1 MKKIFNWLMLPLMML
16 LGSCAQE
23 EIVFDHEQPAFETK
37 EGMILLEVIVPSST
51 KADDVIYISGAFN
64 GGDEAAA
71 ENVMWHLEKSTIID
85 KKWGIY
91 LDPSTFVDG
100 KTLAD
105 GYRFISAREGEERT
119 AKNEAVN
126 RTENPAPGTR
136 ANIYLS
142 YWNLFFY
149 VAPEIE
155 HDGPVLYVDNK
166 TSWDALALYA
176 WGDAEA
182 FGGWPGMQ
190 PTGEIVIDG
199 TTWTYFDLGEAN
211 RGLNLNL
218 IFNNNGAGSQL
229 GDYNVTLDK
238 DEYFLVITDEGV
250 EVANSIPS
258 HEGTIRVY
266 VDNQASW
273 EAIALYQWGDVNDLG
288 GGWPGVQPAG
298 TAKIAG
304 VEYTYFEYAIADV
317 EGLGQNLIFNNNG
330 GGIQTGDMPVTF
342 SADVVDHFYLIYG
355 EKDCVVIE
363 DPFNREP
370 VGGDEGGEGETPGE
384 GENPGEGGCGC
395 DCEGCKDCTG
405 GSTEEPEVP
414 ADPVPVVFYVQNNTP
429 WTPTYLYAWGTE
441 LPEIFGGWP
450 GTALENNVTCG
461 GVAYSRVETTA
472 TAYDLEYHP
481 IMNNGTGGEGG
492 QYDTPAV
499 TLAQYNFIV
508 AGETAAEIG
517 TVPALKVYVDD
528 QTGWDA
534 IAMYSWGDINDVVGG
549 WPGAACTT
557 ETVDGKEYK
566 VFEIPAEGFGTTCN
580 LIFNNNGGGT
590 QHGDYTITADRDH
603 FLTVTAEGVTPIE

>member
-71 ENVMWHLEKSTIID
+71 DNVMWHLEKSTTVD

-91 LDPSTFVDG
+91 LDPTTFESG

-105 GYRFISAREGEERT
+105 GYRFISVREGEERT

-126 RTENPAPGTR
+126 RTEDFVPGTR
-136 ANIYLS
+136 ANIYVS
-142 YWNLFFY
+142 YWNMFFY

-166 TSWDALALYA
+166 TTWDALALYA

-190 PTGEIVIDG
+190 PTGEVVIDG
-199 TTWTYFDLGEAN
+199 TNWTYFDLGEAN

-218 IFNNNGAGSQL
+218 IFNNNGGGSQL
-229 GDYNVTLDK
+229 ADYNVTLDK
-238 DEYFLVITDEGV
+238 DEYFLIITDEGV

-266 VDNQASW
+266 VDNQAGW

-317 EGLGQNLIFNNNG
+317 DGLGQNLIFNNNG

-370 VGGDEGGEGETPGE
+370 IGGDEGGE

-405 GSTEEPEVP
+405 GSTQEPEVP
-414 ADPVPVVFYVQNNTP
+414 AEPVPVVFYVQNNTGYDA
-429 WTPTYLYAWGTE
+429 TYMYAWGDA
-441 LPEIFGGWP
+441 LPDLFGAWP
-450 GTALENNVTCG
+450 GVTLENNVTCG
-461 GVAYSRVETTA
+461 GLAYSRVETTA
-472 TAYDLEYHP
+472 TAYDLVYNP
-481 IMNNGTGGEGG
+481 IFNNNNGT
-492 QYDTPAV
+492 QYDAPAI
-499 TLAQYNFIV
+499 TIAEYNFIV

-517 TVPALKVYVDD
+517 AAPAVKVYVDD

-549 WPGAACTT
+549 WPGAVCTT
-557 ETVDGKEYK
+557 ETVDGKDYK
-566 VFEIPAEGFGTTCN
+566 VFEIPANGFGTSCN
-580 LIFNNNGGGT
+580 LIFNNNGGGS
-590 QHGDYTITADRDH
+590 QLADYNVKADRDLY
-603 FLTVTAEGVTPIE
+603 LTVTAEGITPIE

>member
-1 MKKIFNWLMLPLMML
+1 MKKIFNWLLLPMMMF

-23 EIVFDHEQPAFETK
+23 EIIFDHEQPAFETK

-64 GGDEAAA
+64 GGDEVAA
-71 ENVMWHLEKSTIID
+71 ENVMWHLEKSTVIE

-91 LDPSTFVDG
+91 LDPSTFVSG

-105 GYRFISAREGEERT
+105 GYRFVSVREGEERT
-119 AKNEAVN
+119 ARNQAVN
-126 RTENPAPGTR
+126 RTENPATGTR
-136 ANIYLS
+136 NDIYVS
-142 YWNLFFY
+142 YWNMFFY

-190 PTGEIVIDG
+190 PTGEVVLDG

-218 IFNNNGAGSQL
+218 IFNNGGNGSQL
-229 GDYNVTLDK
+229 SDYNVTLDK
-238 DEYFLVITDEGV
+238 DEYFLTITDEGV
-250 EVANSIPS
+250 EAANSIPS

-266 VDNQASW
+266 VDNQAGW
-273 EAIALYQWGDVNDLG
+273 EAVALYQWGDVNDLG
-288 GGWPGVQPAG
+288 GGWPGAQPAG
-298 TAKIAG
+298 TAKIGG
-304 VEYTYFEYAIADV
+304 VEYTYFEYAVADV

-342 SADVVDHFYLIYG
+342 STDVADHFYLIYG
-355 EKDCVVIE
+355 EKDCVIIE

-370 VGGDEGGEGETPGE
+370 IGGGDEGGEEGGEE
-384 GENPGEGGCGC
+384 GEGGCDC

-405 GSTEEPEVP
+405 KDNGGDPETP
-414 ADPVPVVFYVQNNTP
+414 ADPVPVVFYIQNSTGYV
-429 WTPTYLYAWGTE
+429 PTYMYAWGDA
-441 LPEIFGGWP
+441 LPELFGGWP
-450 GTALENNVTCG
+450 GAALEDNVTCG
-461 GVAYSRVETTA
+461 GVPYSRVEATA
-472 TAYDLEYHP
+472 TAYDLVYHP
-481 IMNNGTGGEGG
+481 IFNNNAGT
-492 QYDTPAV
+492 QYDSPAV
-499 TLAQYNFIV
+499 TIAKYNFLV
-508 AGETAAEIG
+508 AGGSSAEVGTA
-517 TVPALKVYVDD
+517 PAVKVYVDD

-534 IAMYSWGDINDVVGG
+534 ITMYSWGDINDVVGG
-549 WPGAACTT
+549 WPGAACTE
-557 ETVDGKEYK
+557 ETVGGKTYK
-566 VFEIPAEGFGTTCN
+566 AFEIPANGFGTSCN
-580 LIFNNNGGGT
+580 LIFNNNGAGT
-590 QHGDYTITADRDH
+590 QHGDYNITADRDI

>member
-37 EGMILLEVIVPSST
+37 EGMTLLEVIVPSST

-71 ENVMWHLEKSTIID
+71 DNVMWHLEKSTTVD

-91 LDPSTFVDG
+91 LDPTTFESG

-105 GYRFISAREGEERT
+105 GYRFISVREGEERT

-126 RTENPAPGTR
+126 RTEDFVPGTR
-136 ANIYLS
+136 ANIYVS
-142 YWNLFFY
+142 YWNMFFY

-166 TSWDALALYA
+166 TTWDALALYA

-190 PTGEIVIDG
+190 PTGEVVIDG
-199 TTWTYFDLGEAN
+199 TNWTYFDLGEAN

-218 IFNNNGAGSQL
+218 IFNNNGGGSQL
-229 GDYNVTLDK
+229 ADYNVTLDK
-238 DEYFLVITDEGV
+238 DEYFLIITDEGV

-266 VDNQASW
+266 VDNQAGW

-317 EGLGQNLIFNNNG
+317 DGLGQNLIFNNNG

-370 VGGDEGGEGETPGE
+370 IGGDEGGE

-405 GSTEEPEVP
+405 GSTQEPEVP
-414 ADPVPVVFYVQNNTP
+414 AEPVPVVFYVQNNTGYDA
-429 WTPTYLYAWGTE
+429 TYMYAWGDA
-441 LPEIFGGWP
+441 LPDLFGAWP
-450 GTALENNVTCG
+450 GVTLENNVTCG
-461 GVAYSRVETTA
+461 GLAYSRVETTA
-472 TAYDLEYHP
+472 TAYDLVYNP
-481 IMNNGTGGEGG
+481 IFNNNNGT
-492 QYDTPAV
+492 QYDAPAI
-499 TLAQYNFIV
+499 TIAEYNFIV

-517 TVPALKVYVDD
+517 AAPAVKVYVDD

-549 WPGAACTT
+549 WPGAVCTT
-557 ETVDGKEYK
+557 ETVDGKDYK
-566 VFEIPAEGFGTTCN
+566 VFEIPANGFGTSCN
-580 LIFNNNGGGT
+580 LIFNNNGGGS
-590 QHGDYTITADRDH
+590 QLADYNVKADRDLY
-603 FLTVTAEGVTPIE
+603 LTVTAEGITPIE

>member
-1 MKKIFNWLMLPLMML
+1 MKKIFNWLLLPLMML
-16 LGSCAQE
+16 LGACTQE

-37 EGMILLEVIVPSST
+37 DGMILLEVIVPSST

-64 GGDEAAA
+64 GGDEVAAKD
-71 ENVMWHLEKSTIID
+71 VRWHLEKSTTID

-91 LDPSTFVDG
+91 LDPSAFESG

-105 GYRFISAREGEERT
+105 GYRFVSVREGEERT

-126 RTENPAPGTR
+126 RTEDFAPGTR
-136 ANIYLS
+136 ANIYVS
-142 YWNLFFY
+142 YWNMFFY
-149 VAPEIE
+149 VAPELE
-155 HDGPVLYVDNK
+155 HDGPVVYVNNQ

-190 PTGEIVIDG
+190 PTGEIAIDG
-199 TTWTYFDLGEAN
+199 TNWTYFDLGEAN

-218 IFNNNGAGSQL
+218 IFNNNGNGSQL
-229 GDYNVTLDK
+229 ADYNVTLDK
-238 DEYFLVITDEGV
+238 DEYFLTITDEGV

-266 VDNQASW
+266 VDNQAGW
-273 EAIALYQWGDVNDLG
+273 EAVALYQWGDVNDLG

-317 EGLGQNLIFNNNG
+317 EGLAQNLIFNNNG
-330 GGIQTGDMPVTF
+330 AGIQTGDMAVTF
-342 SADVVDHFYLIYG
+342 SADVVDHFFLIYG

-370 VGGDEGGEGETPGE
+370 VGGDEGGNEGGE
-384 GENPGEGGCGC
+384 GESPEQGGCDC
-395 DCEGCKDCTG
+395 DCEGCQDCTG
-405 GSTEEPEVP
+405 KENGEEPEVP
-414 ADPVPVVFYVQNNTP
+414 AEPVPVVFYIQNNTG
-429 WTPTYLYAWGTE
+429 WEATSIYAWGDA
-441 LPEIFGGWP
+441 LPELFGGWP
-450 GTALENNVTCG
+450 GAAVENNLTCG
-461 GVAYSRVETTA
+461 GVAYSRIETTA
-472 TAYDLEYHP
+472 TAYGLEYHP
-481 IMNNGTGGEGG
+481 IFNNNGAGT
-492 QYDTPAV
+492 QYDAPVVALTE
-499 TLAQYNFIV
+499 YNFLV
-508 AGETAAEIG
+508 AGAEAAEIG
-517 TVPALKVYVDD
+517 AAPAVKVYVDD
-528 QTGWDA
+528 QTGWEG

-549 WPGAACTT
+549 WPGAACTV

-566 VFEIPAEGFGTTCN
+566 VFEIPAEGFATSCN
-580 LIFNNNGGGT
+580 LIFNNNGAGL
-590 QHGDYTITADRDH
+590 QLADYNVKADRDI

>member
-1 MKKIFNWLMLPLMML
+1 MKKIFNWLLLPLMML
-16 LGSCAQE
+16 LGACTQE

-37 EGMILLEVIVPSST
+37 DGMILLEVIVPSST

-64 GGDEAAA
+64 GGDEVAAKD
-71 ENVMWHLEKSTIID
+71 VRWHLEKSTTID

-91 LDPSTFVDG
+91 LDPSAFESG

-105 GYRFISAREGEERT
+105 GYRFVSVREGEERT

-126 RTENPAPGTR
+126 RTEDFAPGTR
-136 ANIYLS
+136 ANIYVS
-142 YWNLFFY
+142 YWNMFFY
-149 VAPEIE
+149 VAPELE
-155 HDGPVLYVDNK
+155 HDGPVVYVNNQ

-190 PTGEIVIDG
+190 PTGEIAIDG
-199 TTWTYFDLGEAN
+199 TNWTYFDLGEAN

-218 IFNNNGAGSQL
+218 IFNNNGNGSQL
-229 GDYNVTLDK
+229 ADYNVTLDK
-238 DEYFLVITDEGV
+238 DEYFLTITDEGV

-266 VDNQASW
+266 VDNQAGW
-273 EAIALYQWGDVNDLG
+273 EAVALYQWGDVNDLG

-317 EGLGQNLIFNNNG
+317 EGLAQNLIFNNNG
-330 GGIQTGDMPVTF
+330 AGIQTGDMAVTF

-370 VGGDEGGEGETPGE
+370 VGGDEGGNEGGNEGGET
-384 GENPGEGGCGC
+384 GGCDC
-395 DCEGCKDCTG
+395 DCEGCQDCTG
-405 GSTEEPEVP
+405 KENGEEPEVP
-414 ADPVPVVFYVQNNTP
+414 AEPVPVVFYIQNNTG
-429 WTPTYLYAWGTE
+429 WEATSIYAWGDA
-441 LPEIFGGWP
+441 LPELFGGWP
-450 GTALENNVTCG
+450 GAAVENNLTCG
-461 GVAYSRVETTA
+461 GVTYSRIETTA
-472 TAYDLEYHP
+472 TAYGLEYHP
-481 IMNNGTGGEGG
+481 IFNNNGAGT
-492 QYDTPAV
+492 QYDAPVVA
-499 TLAQYNFIV
+499 LAEYNFLV
-508 AGETAAEIG
+508 AGAEAAEIG
-517 TVPALKVYVDD
+517 AAPAVKVYVDD
-528 QTGWDA
+528 QTGWEG

-549 WPGAACTT
+549 WPGAACTV

-566 VFEIPAEGFGTTCN
+566 VFEIPAEGFATSCN
-580 LIFNNNGGGT
+580 LIFNNNGAGL
-590 QHGDYTITADRDH
+590 QLADYNVKADRDI

>member
-1 MKKIFNWLMLPLMML
+1 MKKIFNWLLLPLMML
-16 LGSCAQE
+16 LGACTQE

-37 EGMILLEVIVPSST
+37 DGMILLEVIVPSST

-64 GGDEAAA
+64 GGDEVAAKD
-71 ENVMWHLEKSTIID
+71 VRWHLEKSTTID

-91 LDPSTFVDG
+91 LDPSAFESG

-105 GYRFISAREGEERT
+105 GYRFVSVREGEERT

-126 RTENPAPGTR
+126 RTEDFAPGTR
-136 ANIYLS
+136 ANVYVS
-142 YWNLFFY
+142 YWNMFFY
-149 VAPEIE
+149 VAPELE
-155 HDGPVLYVDNK
+155 HDGPVVYVNNQ

-190 PTGEIVIDG
+190 PTGEIAIDG
-199 TTWTYFDLGEAN
+199 TNWTYFDLGEAN

-218 IFNNNGAGSQL
+218 IFNNNGNGSQL
-229 GDYNVTLDK
+229 ADYNVTLDK
-238 DEYFLVITDEGV
+238 DEYFLTITDEGV

-266 VDNQASW
+266 VDNQAGW
-273 EAIALYQWGDVNDLG
+273 EAVALYQWGDVNDLG

-317 EGLGQNLIFNNNG
+317 EGLAQNLIFNNNG
-330 GGIQTGDMPVTF
+330 AGIQTGDMAVTF

-370 VGGDEGGEGETPGE
+370 VGGDEGGNEGGEGETPE
-384 GENPGEGGCGC
+384 QGGCDC
-395 DCEGCKDCTG
+395 DCEGCQDCTG
-405 GSTEEPEVP
+405 KENGEEPEVP
-414 ADPVPVVFYVQNNTP
+414 AEPVPVVFYIQNNTG
-429 WTPTYLYAWGTE
+429 WEATSIYAWGDA
-441 LPEIFGGWP
+441 LPELFGGWP
-450 GTALENNVTCG
+450 GAAVENNLTCG
-461 GVAYSRVETTA
+461 GAAYSRIETTA
-472 TAYDLEYHP
+472 TAYGLEYHP
-481 IMNNGTGGEGG
+481 IFNNNGAGT
-492 QYDTPAV
+492 QYDAPVVA
-499 TLAQYNFIV
+499 LAEYNFLV
-508 AGETAAEIG
+508 AGAEAAEIG
-517 TVPALKVYVDD
+517 AAPAVKVYVDD
-528 QTGWDA
+528 QTGWEG

-549 WPGAACTT
+549 WPGAACTV
-557 ETVDGKEYK
+557 ETVEGKEYK
-566 VFEIPAEGFGTTCN
+566 VFEIPAEGFATSCN
-580 LIFNNNGGGT
+580 LIFNNNGAGL
-590 QHGDYTITADRDH
+590 QLADYNVKADRDI

>member
-1 MKKIFNWLMLPLMML
+1 MKKIFNWLLLPLMML
-16 LGSCAQE
+16 LGACTQE

-37 EGMILLEVIVPSST
+37 DGMILLEVIVPSST

-64 GGDEAAA
+64 GGDEVAAKD
-71 ENVMWHLEKSTIID
+71 VRWHLEKSTTID

-91 LDPSTFVDG
+91 LDPSAFESG

-105 GYRFISAREGEERT
+105 GYRFVSVREGEERT

-126 RTENPAPGTR
+126 RTEDFAPGTR
-136 ANIYLS
+136 ANIYVS
-142 YWNLFFY
+142 YWNMFFY
-149 VAPEIE
+149 VAPELE
-155 HDGPVLYVDNK
+155 HDGPVVYVNNQ

-190 PTGEIVIDG
+190 PTGEIAIDG
-199 TTWTYFDLGEAN
+199 TNWTYFDLGEAN

-218 IFNNNGAGSQL
+218 IFNNNGNGSQL
-229 GDYNVTLDK
+229 ADYNVTLDK
-238 DEYFLVITDEGV
+238 DEYFLTITDEGV

-266 VDNQASW
+266 VDNQAGW
-273 EAIALYQWGDVNDLG
+273 EAVALYQWGDVNDLG

-317 EGLGQNLIFNNNG
+317 EGLAQNLIFNNNG
-330 GGIQTGDMPVTF
+330 AGIQTGDMAVTF

-370 VGGDEGGEGETPGE
+370 VGGDEGGNEGGNEGGET
-384 GENPGEGGCGC
+384 GGCDC
-395 DCEGCKDCTG
+395 DCEGCQDCTG
-405 GSTEEPEVP
+405 KENGEEPEVP
-414 ADPVPVVFYVQNNTP
+414 AEPVPVVFYIQNNTG
-429 WTPTYLYAWGTE
+429 WEATSIYAWGDA
-441 LPEIFGGWP
+441 LPELFGGWP
-450 GTALENNVTCG
+450 GAAVENNLTCG
-461 GVAYSRVETTA
+461 GVAYSRIETTA
-472 TAYDLEYHP
+472 TAYGLEYHP
-481 IMNNGTGGEGG
+481 IFNNNGAGT
-492 QYDTPAV
+492 QYDAPVVA
-499 TLAQYNFIV
+499 LAEYNFLV
-508 AGETAAEIG
+508 AGAEAAEIG
-517 TVPALKVYVDD
+517 AAPAVKVYVDD
-528 QTGWDA
+528 QTGWEG

-549 WPGAACTT
+549 WPGAACTV

-566 VFEIPAEGFGTTCN
+566 VFEIPAEGFATSCN
-580 LIFNNNGGGT
+580 LIFNNNGAGL
-590 QHGDYTITADRDH
+590 QLADYNVKADRDI

>member
-1 MKKIFNWLMLPLMML
+1 MKKIFNWLLLPLMML
-16 LGSCAQE
+16 LGACAQE

-51 KADDVIYISGAFN
+51 KADDVIYISGPFN
-64 GGDEAAA
+64 GGDEVAA
-71 ENVMWHLEKSTIID
+71 EDVRWHLEKSTTID

-91 LDPSTFVDG
+91 LDPSSFVNG

-105 GYRFISAREGEERT
+105 GYRFVSVREGEERT

-126 RTENPAPGTR
+126 RTDVFAAGTR
-136 ANIYLS
+136 TSIYVS
-142 YWNLFFY
+142 YWNMFFY

-190 PTGEIVIDG
+190 PTGEIAIDG

-218 IFNNNGAGSQL
+218 IFNNNGGGSQL
-229 GDYNVTLDK
+229 ADYNVTLDK
-238 DEYFLVITDEGV
+238 DEYFLTITDEGV
-250 EVANSIPS
+250 EAANSLPS

-266 VDNQASW
+266 VDNQAGW
-273 EAIALYQWGDVNDLG
+273 EAVALYQWGDVNDLG
-288 GGWPGVQPAG
+288 GGWPGQQPVG

-342 SADVVDHFYLIYG
+342 SADVVDHFYVISG
-355 EKDCVVIE
+355 EKDCAVIE

-370 VGGDEGGEGETPGE
+370 AGGDEGGEDEGGED
-384 GENPGEGGCGC
+384 EGGCDC

-405 GSTEEPEVP
+405 KEPEPETP
-414 ADPVPVVFYVQNNTP
+414 ADPVPVVFYVQNNTGYE
-429 WTPTYLYAWGTE
+429 PTYMYAWGDA
-441 LPEIFGGWP
+441 LPELFGGWP
-450 GTALENNVTCG
+450 GVSLENNVTCG

-472 TAYDLEYHP
+472 TAYDLVYHP
-481 IMNNGTGGEGG
+481 IFNNNAGT
-492 QYDTPAV
+492 QYDAPVV
-499 TLAQYNFIV
+499 TIAHYNFIV
-508 AGETAAEIG
+508 AGETAAEIV
-517 TVPALKVYVDD
+517 TAPSVKVYVDD
-528 QTGWDA
+528 
-534 IAMYSWGDINDVVGG
+534 
-549 WPGAACTT
+549 
-557 ETVDGKEYK
+557 
-566 VFEIPAEGFGTTCN
+566 
-580 LIFNNNGGGT
+580 
-590 QHGDYTITADRDH
+590 
-603 FLTVTAEGVTPIE
+603 

>member
-1 MKKIFNWLMLPLMML
+1 MKKIFNWLLLPLMML
-16 LGSCAQE
+16 LGACTQE

-37 EGMILLEVIVPSST
+37 DGMILLEVIVPSST

-64 GGDEAAA
+64 GGDEVAAKD
-71 ENVMWHLEKSTIID
+71 VRWHLEKSTTID

-91 LDPSTFVDG
+91 LDPSAFESG

-105 GYRFISAREGEERT
+105 GYRFVSVREGEERT

-126 RTENPAPGTR
+126 RTEDFAPGTR
-136 ANIYLS
+136 ANIYVS
-142 YWNLFFY
+142 YWNMFFY
-149 VAPEIE
+149 VAPELE
-155 HDGPVLYVDNK
+155 HDGPVVYVNNQ

-190 PTGEIVIDG
+190 PTGEIAIDG
-199 TTWTYFDLGEAN
+199 TNWTYFDLGEAN

-218 IFNNNGAGSQL
+218 IFNNNGNGSQL
-229 GDYNVTLDK
+229 ADYNVTLDK
-238 DEYFLVITDEGV
+238 DEYFLTITDEGV

-266 VDNQASW
+266 VDNQAGW
-273 EAIALYQWGDVNDLG
+273 EAVALYQWGDVNDLG

-317 EGLGQNLIFNNNG
+317 EGLAQNLIFNNNG
-330 GGIQTGDMPVTF
+330 AGIQTGDMAVTF

-370 VGGDEGGEGETPGE
+370 VGGDEGGNEGGNEGGET
-384 GENPGEGGCGC
+384 GGCDC
-395 DCEGCKDCTG
+395 DCEGCQDCTG
-405 GSTEEPEVP
+405 KENGEEPEVP
-414 ADPVPVVFYVQNNTP
+414 AEPVPVVFYIQNNTG
-429 WTPTYLYAWGTE
+429 WEATSIYAWGDA
-441 LPEIFGGWP
+441 LPELFGGWP
-450 GTALENNVTCG
+450 GAAVENNLTCG
-461 GVAYSRVETTA
+461 GVAYSRIETTA
-472 TAYDLEYHP
+472 TAYGLEYHP
-481 IMNNGTGGEGG
+481 IFNNNGAGT
-492 QYDTPAV
+492 QYDAPIVA
-499 TLAQYNFIV
+499 LAEYNFLV
-508 AGETAAEIG
+508 AGAEAAEIG
-517 TVPALKVYVDD
+517 AAPAVKVYVDD
-528 QTGWDA
+528 QTGWEG

-549 WPGAACTT
+549 WPGAACTV

-566 VFEIPAEGFGTTCN
+566 VFEIPAEGFATSCN
-580 LIFNNNGGGT
+580 LIFNNNGAGL
-590 QHGDYTITADRDH
+590 QLADYNVKADRDI

>member
-1 MKKIFNWLMLPLMML
+1 ML
-16 LGSCAQE
+16 LGACTQE

-37 EGMILLEVIVPSST
+37 DGMILLEVIVPSST

-64 GGDEAAA
+64 GGDEVAAKD
-71 ENVMWHLEKSTIID
+71 VRWHLEKSTTID

-91 LDPSTFVDG
+91 LDPSAFESG

-105 GYRFISAREGEERT
+105 GYRFVSVREGEERT

-126 RTENPAPGTR
+126 RTEDFAPGTR
-136 ANIYLS
+136 ANIYVS
-142 YWNLFFY
+142 YWNMFFY
-149 VAPEIE
+149 VAPELE
-155 HDGPVLYVDNK
+155 HDGPVVYVNNQ

-190 PTGEIVIDG
+190 PTGEIAIDG
-199 TTWTYFDLGEAN
+199 TNWTYFDLGEAN

-218 IFNNNGAGSQL
+218 IFNNNGNGSQL
-229 GDYNVTLDK
+229 ADYNVTLDK
-238 DEYFLVITDEGV
+238 DEYFLTITDEGV

-266 VDNQASW
+266 VDNQAGW
-273 EAIALYQWGDVNDLG
+273 EAVALYQWGDVNDLG

-317 EGLGQNLIFNNNG
+317 EGLAQNLIFNNNG
-330 GGIQTGDMPVTF
+330 AGIQTGDMAVTF

-370 VGGDEGGEGETPGE
+370 VGGDEGGNEGGNEGGET
-384 GENPGEGGCGC
+384 GGCDC
-395 DCEGCKDCTG
+395 DCEGCQDCTG
-405 GSTEEPEVP
+405 KENGEEPEVP
-414 ADPVPVVFYVQNNTP
+414 AEPVPVVFYIQNNTG
-429 WTPTYLYAWGTE
+429 WEATSIYAWGDA
-441 LPEIFGGWP
+441 LPELFGGWP
-450 GTALENNVTCG
+450 GAAVENNLTCG
-461 GVAYSRVETTA
+461 GVAYSRIETTA
-472 TAYDLEYHP
+472 TAYGLEYHP
-481 IMNNGTGGEGG
+481 IFNNNGAGT
-492 QYDTPAV
+492 QYDAPVVA
-499 TLAQYNFIV
+499 LAEYNFLV
-508 AGETAAEIG
+508 AGAEAAEIG
-517 TVPALKVYVDD
+517 AAPAVKVYVDD
-528 QTGWDA
+528 QTGWEG

-549 WPGAACTT
+549 WPGAACTV

-566 VFEIPAEGFGTTCN
+566 VFEIPAEGFATSCN
-580 LIFNNNGGGT
+580 LIFNNNGAGL
-590 QHGDYTITADRDH
+590 QLADYNVKADRDI

>member
-1 MKKIFNWLMLPLMML
+1 MKKIFNWLMQPLMML

-37 EGMILLEVIVPSST
+37 EGMTLLEVIVPSST

-71 ENVMWHLEKSTIID
+71 DNVMWHLEKSTTVD

-91 LDPSTFVDG
+91 LDPTTFESG

-105 GYRFISAREGEERT
+105 GYRFISVREGEERT

-126 RTENPAPGTR
+126 RTEDFVPGTR
-136 ANIYLS
+136 ANIYVS
-142 YWNLFFY
+142 YWNMFFY

-166 TSWDALALYA
+166 TTWDALALYA

-190 PTGEIVIDG
+190 PTGEVVIDG
-199 TTWTYFDLGEAN
+199 TNWTYFDLGEAN

-218 IFNNNGAGSQL
+218 IFNNNGGGSQL
-229 GDYNVTLDK
+229 ADYNVTLDK
-238 DEYFLVITDEGV
+238 DEYFLIITDEGV

-266 VDNQASW
+266 VDNQAGW

-317 EGLGQNLIFNNNG
+317 DGLGQNLIFNNNG

-370 VGGDEGGEGETPGE
+370 IGGDEGGE

-405 GSTEEPEVP
+405 GSTQEPEVP
-414 ADPVPVVFYVQNNTP
+414 AEPVPVVFYVQNNTGYDA
-429 WTPTYLYAWGTE
+429 TYMYAWGDA
-441 LPEIFGGWP
+441 LPDLFGAWP
-450 GTALENNVTCG
+450 GVTLENNVTCG
-461 GVAYSRVETTA
+461 GLAYSRVETTA
-472 TAYDLEYHP
+472 TAYDLVYNP
-481 IMNNGTGGEGG
+481 IFNNNNGT
-492 QYDTPAV
+492 QYDAPAI
-499 TLAQYNFIV
+499 TIAEYNFIV

-517 TVPALKVYVDD
+517 AAPAVKVYVDD

-549 WPGAACTT
+549 WPGAVCTT
-557 ETVDGKEYK
+557 ETVDGKDYK
-566 VFEIPAEGFGTTCN
+566 VFEIPANGFGTSCN
-580 LIFNNNGGGT
+580 LIFNNNGGGS
-590 QHGDYTITADRDH
+590 QLADYNVKADRDLY
-603 FLTVTAEGVTPIE
+603 LTVTAEGITPIE

>member
-1 MKKIFNWLMLPLMML
+1 MKKIFNWLLLPLMML
-16 LGSCAQE
+16 LGACTQE

-37 EGMILLEVIVPSST
+37 DGMILLEVIVPSST

-64 GGDEAAA
+64 GGDEVAAKD
-71 ENVMWHLEKSTIID
+71 VRWHLEKSTTID

-91 LDPSTFVDG
+91 LDPSAFESG

-105 GYRFISAREGEERT
+105 GYRFVSVREGEERT

-126 RTENPAPGTR
+126 RTEDFAPGTR
-136 ANIYLS
+136 ANIYVS
-142 YWNLFFY
+142 YWNMFFY
-149 VAPEIE
+149 VAPELE
-155 HDGPVLYVDNK
+155 HDGPVVYVNNQ

-190 PTGEIVIDG
+190 PTGEIAIDG
-199 TTWTYFDLGEAN
+199 TNWTYFDLGEAN

-218 IFNNNGAGSQL
+218 IFNNNGNGSQL
-229 GDYNVTLDK
+229 ADYNVTLDK
-238 DEYFLVITDEGV
+238 DEYFLTITDEGV

-266 VDNQASW
+266 VDNQAGW
-273 EAIALYQWGDVNDLG
+273 EAVALYQWGDVNDLG

-317 EGLGQNLIFNNNG
+317 EGLAQKLIFNNNG
-330 GGIQTGDMPVTF
+330 AGIQTGDMAVTF

-370 VGGDEGGEGETPGE
+370 VGGDEGGNEGGNEGGET
-384 GENPGEGGCGC
+384 GGCDC
-395 DCEGCKDCTG
+395 DCEGCQDCTG
-405 GSTEEPEVP
+405 KENGEEPEVP
-414 ADPVPVVFYVQNNTP
+414 AEPVPVVFYIQNNTG
-429 WTPTYLYAWGTE
+429 WEATSIYAWGDA
-441 LPEIFGGWP
+441 LPELFGGWP
-450 GTALENNVTCG
+450 GAAVENNLTCG
-461 GVAYSRVETTA
+461 GVAYSRIETTA
-472 TAYDLEYHP
+472 TAYGLEYHP
-481 IMNNGTGGEGG
+481 IFNNNGAGT
-492 QYDTPAV
+492 QYDAPVVA
-499 TLAQYNFIV
+499 LAEYNFLV
-508 AGETAAEIG
+508 AGAEAAEIG
-517 TVPALKVYVDD
+517 AAPAVKVYVDD
-528 QTGWDA
+528 QTGWEG

-549 WPGAACTT
+549 WPGAACTV

-566 VFEIPAEGFGTTCN
+566 VFEIPAEGFATSCN
-580 LIFNNNGGGT
+580 LIFNNNGAGL
-590 QHGDYTITADRDH
+590 QLADYNVKADRDI

>member
-64 GGDEAAA
+64 GGDEVAAGD
-71 ENVMWHLEKSTIID
+71 VRWHLEKSTTID

-91 LDPSTFVDG
+91 LDPSTFVSG

-105 GYRFISAREGEERT
+105 GYRFISVREGEERT

-136 ANIYLS
+136 ANVYLS

-155 HDGPVLYVDNK
+155 HDGPVVYVDNQ

-199 TTWTYFDLGEAN
+199 TTWTYFDLGEGN

-218 IFNNNGAGSQL
+218 IFNNNDNGSQL
-229 GDYNVTLDK
+229 ADYNVTLDK
-238 DEYFLVITDEGV
+238 DEYFLTITDEGV
-250 EVANSIPS
+250 QAANSLPA

-266 VDNQASW
+266 VDNQAGW
-273 EAIALYQWGDVNDLG
+273 EAVALYQWGDVNDLG
-288 GGWPGVQPAG
+288 GTWPGQQPVG
-298 TAKIAG
+298 TVKIAG

-317 EGLGQNLIFNNNG
+317 EGLAQNLIFNNNDNG
-330 GGIQTGDMPVTF
+330 VQTGDMPVAF
-342 SADVVDHFYLIYG
+342 SADVVDHFYLLSG
-355 EKDCVVIE
+355 EKDCTVIE
-363 DPFNREP
+363 DPFNRDSDGGEE
-370 VGGDEGGEGETPGE
+370 GGDEEGGEE
-384 GENPGEGGCGC
+384 EGGCDC
-395 DCEGCKDCTG
+395 DCDGCKDCINK
-405 GSTEEPEVP
+405 EPEPETP
-414 ADPVPVVFYVQNNTP
+414 ASVPVVFYVKNNTG
-429 WTPTYLYAWGTE
+429 YDAAYMYAWGTD
-441 LPEIFGGWP
+441 LPEIFGKWP
-450 GTALENNVTCG
+450 GVALENNVTCG
-461 GVAYSRVETTA
+461 GTAYSRVETTA

-481 IMNNGTGGEGG
+481 ILNNNNGA
-492 QYDTPAV
+492 QYDTPV
-499 TLAQYNFIV
+499 VKIAQYNFLV

-517 TVPALKVYVDD
+517 TAPAVKVYVDD
-528 QTGWDA
+528 KTGWDA
-534 IAMYSWGDINDVVGG
+534 ITMYSWGDINDIVGG

-566 VFEIPAEGFGTTCN
+566 VFEIPANGFGTSCN

-590 QHGDYTITADRDH
+590 QLADYNVKADRDLY
-603 FLTVTAEGVTPIE
+603 LTVTSEGVTPIE